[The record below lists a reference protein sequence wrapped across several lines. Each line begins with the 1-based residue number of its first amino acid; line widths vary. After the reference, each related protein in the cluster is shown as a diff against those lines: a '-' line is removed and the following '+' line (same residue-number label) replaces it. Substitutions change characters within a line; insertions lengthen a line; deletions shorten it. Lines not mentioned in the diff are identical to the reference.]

1 MNKYSDLPKLI
12 NTGLT
17 TVGILCN
24 IIGFMIIIFYCIQIR
39 FYPTGL
45 TLSDAL
51 FFWWIL
57 LIFGFLY
64 ICIISMI
71 YLASFFVIKL
81 FGKLINIILN
91 SFNTNQMYFPKGSNI
106 YTAFGFVMQIY
117 IFLIYS
123 LDKKLFYII
132 FSIEISMFAVLI
144 LKYYMYERINLAE
157 NKNTS
162 EKVKVFVPKYFENHK
177 KLFLNIIICIFIL
190 PMSLYLLTYISKK
203 IAFKIAGIQ
212 YENVT
217 IYTDI
222 SYSKFIQNRINT
234 SKIKNKEL
242 QSNSINCTDLCNI
255 DSVDILFTNIG
266 SKTLLVIPSG
276 ENNEQSLRLELPTSA
291 IKGIEKKV
299 YNSKKD

>member
-1 MNKYSDLPKLI
+1 MNKYSDLLKSI
-12 NTGLT
+12 KSKLT
-17 TVGILCN
+17 TAAILGN
-24 IIGFMIIIFYCIQIR
+24 IIGFVIVIFYCIQIR

-45 TLSDAL
+45 TISDAL

-57 LIFGFLY
+57 IIFGSLY
-64 ICIISMI
+64 LSIISMI

-81 FGKLINIILN
+81 LGKLRNIILN
-91 SFNTNQMYFPKGSNI
+91 SFNTNQMYFPKGSNL
-106 YTAFGFVMQIY
+106 YAVFGCAMQIY
-117 IFLIYS
+117 IFFIYL
-123 LDKKLFYII
+123 LDKKLFRII
-132 FSIEISMFAVLI
+132 FSIEISMVAVLI
-144 LKYYMYERINLAE
+144 FKYYMYERINLAE

-222 SYSKFIQNRINT
+222 SYGKFIQNRINT
-234 SKIKNKEL
+234 LKIENKEL
-242 QSNSINCTDLCNI
+242 QSNSINCTELCNI

-266 SKTLLVIPSG
+266 SKTLLAIPSDDINKQG
-276 ENNEQSLRLELPTSA
+276 LRLELPTKE
-291 IKGIEKKV
+291 IKSIEEKKLRI
-299 YNSKKD
+299 